1 MTSLPIIVIGAGP
14 VGLAAAAHLLDR
26 GLEPLV
32 LEAASDIAA
41 HMRDWSHVRLFSPWR
56 YNIDKAARALLEGSG
71 WQAPPLD
78 DLPTGGDL
86 VNRYLHPLAA
96 LPALAT
102 RLRLKH
108 RVTTISRL
116 GFDKVKTTG
125 RDAAPFILRVTT
137 PDGEIE
143 LQASA
148 VLDASGTWSTPNPVG
163 ANGLAALGEIAH
175 ADRISYGIPDVLETE
190 RQRYAGKRVLV
201 VGCGHSA
208 ANALLDLATL
218 ARQVPGTSIVWA
230 VRGTDLR
237 RAFGGG
243 EADAL
248 QARGAL
254 GTALR
259 HLQESGAVELVR
271 DFRVAAVTTD
281 GGRLTVLDQT
291 GRRIEGVDEIIG
303 ATGQRPDLVPL
314 RELRLRLDPWL
325 ECAEAL
331 GPLIDPNLHSCGT
344 VRPHGVRELAHPEA
358 GFFTVGVKSYGR
370 APTFLMATGYE
381 QVRSIAAFLAGDL
394 EAAYDVQLDLPET
407 GVCSTDL
414 HARVGS
420 TEDEGCCGGPAP
432 ASSAACCIAD
442 EMAKDAG
449 QTGCGCGEATA
460 AVPAPASARASA
472 RCCGSPAS

>member
-1 MTSLPIIVIGAGP
+1 MTSPPIIIIGAGP

-56 YNIDKAARALLEGSG
+56 YNIDKAVRALLEGSG
-71 WQAPPLD
+71 WREPPLD
-78 DLPTGGDL
+78 ELPTGGEL
-86 VNRYLHPLAA
+86 VDRYLRPLAA
-96 LPALAT
+96 LPAIAT

-108 RVTTISRL
+108 RVMAISRL

-125 RDAAPFILRVTT
+125 RDAAPFILQVAT

-143 LQASA
+143 LEASA
-148 VLDASGTWSTPNPVG
+148 VLDASGTWSTPNPLG
-163 ANGLAALGEIAH
+163 ANGLPALGEIAH
-175 ADRISYGIPDVLETE
+175 SNRIAYGIPDVLETE
-190 RQRYAGKRVLV
+190 RPRYAGKRVLV
-201 VGCGHSA
+201 VGSGHSA

-243 EADAL
+243 DADAL

-259 HLQESGAVELVR
+259 HLQESGAIELILG
-271 DFRVAAVTTD
+271 FQVAAVTSD
-281 GGRLTVLDQT
+281 DGRLSVRDQS

-303 ATGQRPDLVPL
+303 ATGQRPDLAPL

-344 VRPHGVRELAHPEA
+344 VRPHGVRELTHPEA

-381 QVRSIAAFLAGDL
+381 QVRSIAAFLAGDMD
-394 EAAYDVQLDLPET
+394 AAFDVQLDLPET

-414 HARVGS
+414 QAPAGS
-420 TEDEGCCGGPAP
+420 SGDDGCCGGAAP
-432 ASSAACCIAD
+432 NPSDACCVSDAV
-442 EMAKDAG
+442 AKDAG
-449 QTGCGCGEATA
+449 QDGCGCGGEAA
-460 AVPAPASARASA
+460 AVPAPAIVRASA
-472 RCCGSPAS
+472 SCCGSPAS